1 MVVMLEPGPVRA
13 PDDERVTLQKLAEI
27 LARSDAAPILLDG
40 DQGESVRL
48 PASVREALAR
58 SVHALARGK
67 AVEVVAIDMEL
78 TTQQAADLLNV
89 SRPFLIKLLDAGE
102 IPFYLVGRNRRIRFD
117 DVMAYRRRRSR
128 DRQAAL
134 IEMARD
140 AQETGLYE

>member
-1 MVVMLEPGPVRA
+1 M
-13 PDDERVTLQKLAEI
+13 T
-27 LARSDAAPILLDG
+27 DAAPILLDG

-58 SVHALARGK
+58 SVRALARGK